1 MSIPTFEARLD
12 DILGV
17 LDTEEIER
25 AAFLG
30 YGDGASLAAA
40 FAATHP
46 TRCQALV
53 VLGDTILKTR
63 WDEDNPGGITPEE
76 FAETSRLQM
85 DAWGDPSRG
94 ADFARLAEGEGS
106 HLAEDPEFGPW
117 FAKIMRYSSS
127 PGDVAVIDRIWYETD
142 ATSIVDLIQ
151 VPTALLYRRGWPPA
165 EIEACRRL
173 ADRIPGA
180 RTIELPGEGYLGWS
194 GDSLATARAITEFV
208 SGLANDEARFDRV
221 LATVLFTDLV
231 GSTEHLARVGD
242 RAWSQTASEHLRRTR
257 HLLARYRGRE
267 IDTAGDGFFAAFDGP
282 GRAVKAGLE
291 IVEAMRPIG
300 LDVRVGVHTGELIEI
315 DAKVSGI
322 AVNAGARVAA
332 TAEAGEVRVTS
343 TVKDLVAGAGFSF
356 TDLGEHELKGIEGL
370 WRLYRAAE
378 GAMRA

>member
-1 MSIPTFEARLD
+1 
-12 DILGV
+12 
-17 LDTEEIER
+17 
-25 AAFLG
+25 
-30 YGDGASLAAA
+30 
-40 FAATHP
+40 
-46 TRCQALV
+46 
-53 VLGDTILKTR
+53 
-63 WDEDNPGGITPEE
+63 
-76 FAETSRLQM
+76 M

-106 HLAEDPEFGPW
+106 HLAEDPEFGPL

-378 GAMRA
+378 GAPAGVVLPVARGLDRTACIGGVGSMA